1 MSEVTEELVDAATA
15 TETKREDEPTKETH
29 TLATEITDTLEV
41 KASSELAT
49 AELKEQT
56 DAHISEIREKEE
68 KPGEPMLVIQD
79 ATEEVPADKLH
90 GVQVD
95 MQKMVAE
102 EDTMKKPV
110 EADKNEDSAE
120 MNRKKEVAEVDKENE
135 ELETPVEVLPVM
147 DILQTKEPVLNNS
160 VINEVEVKGLL
171 TAIDIRENSAE
182 TLPPENASAEPLVS
196 SSEPSC
202 EVEITALA
210 IEKSVADELLENH
223 EEHVVSN
230 MAEMNKDS
238 LPPKTQETSEQ
249 ESTPTVKI
257 SDESTVNYIE
267 NGQEDD
273 LTDGNLKDEN
283 PADVDEEVPQLNDR
297 LEKPFEEPLHVEN
310 QELVCEPP
318 ATSKR

>member
-1 MSEVTEELVDAATA
+1 MTEVTEELVDAATA
-15 TETKREDEPTKETH
+15 TETKREDEPTKETR
-29 TLATEITDTLEV
+29 TSATDITDTLEV
-41 KASSELAT
+41 KASTELAT
-49 AELKEQT
+49 AEVKEQT

-68 KPGEPMLVIQD
+68 KTGEPMLVIQD

-95 MQKMVAE
+95 TQKMVAE
-102 EDTMKKPV
+102 EDTKKRPV

-120 MNRKKEVAEVDKENE
+120 MNRKKEVAEVDKENK
-135 ELETPVEVLPVM
+135 ELETPVEVLPVT
-147 DILQTKEPVLNNS
+147 DILQNKEPVLNNS

-171 TAIDIRENSAE
+171 TPIDIGENSAE
-182 TLPPENASAEPLVS
+182 TLPPENASGEPLVS

-223 EEHVVSN
+223 EEHVSN

-238 LPPKTQETSEQ
+238 LPPKIQETSEQ

-267 NGQEDD
+267 NGQEDN

-283 PADVDEEVPQLNDR
+283 PADEDEEVPQLNER
-297 LEKPFEEPLHVEN
+297 LEKPCEEPLHVEN

-318 ATSKR
+318 ATNKR